1 MKNAKKCGNANTALE
16 EIPITHRIIVTIVM
30 TERLSSTLWV
40 KQTKIYFISLF
51 TNDDGVKYR
60 ETQGYLSRY
69 FIVKSLNGMLSLPNQ
84 EMLYS
89 SIYRILAWYV
99 N

>member
-1 MKNAKKCGNANTALE
+1 MYIQYEKIWTPSSLKSTKKYGNANTALE

-60 ETQGYLSRY
+60 ETQGYLS
-69 FIVKSLNGMLSLPNQ
+69 
-84 EMLYS
+84 
-89 SIYRILAWYV
+89 ILLL
-99 N
+99 